1 MRKLGATLVILGVC
15 LGAALMWRVG
25 YWPGFIAGAV
35 VFLIG
40 TYVND
45 EGDKRRKSLETCA
58 REALKQLRELGY
70 VDCLKVE
77 EDAGIPA
84 IHVRNL
90 VARAQLKGWVPQ
102 DIEIK

>member
-1 MRKLGATLVILGVC
+1 MCVLGFLLGVG
-15 LGAALMWRVG
+15 LAVARGSVL
-25 YWPGFIAGAV
+25 PEFIPGAV
-35 VFLIG
+35 VLTIG
-40 TYVND
+40 FSVLE
-45 EGDKRRKSLETCA
+45 EGDKRRKRLEACA

-77 EDAGIPA
+77 EDAGIQA

-90 VARAQLKGWVPQ
+90 VARAQLKGWVPR